1 MKKIIIGL
9 LIIIMIMYLIKP
21 QGNLTKDAI
30 RFRVIAN
37 SNSSTDIMMK
47 MKVVNELSQ
56 ILFKK
61 EKNIESTREDII
73 NNIENI
79 QNRIDDL
86 FKDNDYN
93 KKYIISY
100 GLNHFP
106 EKKYKNQIFKEGD
119 YESLVI
125 EIGEGKGNNY
135 WCILYPPLCM
145 IDDNFDNSEVKY
157 DLKIV
162 KILKELF

>member
-1 MKKIIIGL
+1 
-9 LIIIMIMYLIKP
+9 MYLIKP
-21 QGNLTKDAI
+21 QENLTKDAI

-61 EKNIESTREDII
+61 EKNIKSTREDII

-93 KKYIISY
+93 EKYIISY

-106 EKKYKNQIFKEGD
+106 EKKYKNQTFKEGE